1 MDGIPDRF
9 PDEPGQ
15 NKRSNRMTKAKIL
28 IVEDESIIASV
39 IAAALKKF
47 AYEVIDILNT
57 GEAAAAVALQKKPDL
72 ILMDI
77 RLLGAMDGISAAEQI
92 QQHLDIPIIY
102 LTAYADEPTLER
114 AKKTRPY
121 GYIPKPFQEI
131 ELKTTIE
138 MALYKHGFEVQLK
151 ESEAKFRSLFE
162 NSPDV
167 IYISDKAGNIL
178 EINPA
183 GLALFGYAREEIIGI
198 KPDRMYADPEDCKT
212 FLRQIKNQKS
222 VKDYELKL
230 KNKKGDIIYGLET
243 TGIMTDQKGDMS
255 GFQGIIR
262 DITERRRLE
271 TEHKNLEAQLFQ
283 AQKMEALGQL
293 AGGVAH
299 DFNNLLT
306 GISGFTKFAI
316 EEMPEGSASRDDLQE
331 VMKLAKRAEALT
343 RQLLAFSRRQTLQ
356 TEVLNINRTVQ
367 DMIKMLDQL
376 IGENIEFVFALA
388 PELGNVNIAHSQLE
402 QVLMNLVINARDA
415 MGGGGKLTIETAN
428 SFLDQDYAA
437 AHIGVI
443 PGEYVMLAV
452 SDTGCGMDEHTCQ
465 HMFEPFFT
473 TKPQGKGTGLGL
485 STVFGI
491 VSQLKGS
498 IAITSAPAQG
508 TTVKIYLP
516 REAGPAAECAPV
528 PAGKRALKKGTI
540 LIVEK
545 DPAILKVARRMIAA
559 CGYSVYTASLA
570 PEAEKVMA
578 DHGQAVDLV
587 LIDVMMPGRDGSR
600 LFASWKKKYPQLRV
614 LFMSGHMDSSLI
626 NEKILAR
633 GLPFIQ
639 KPFTP
644 EVLTLKIAKSMGEEL
659 ND

>member
-1 MDGIPDRF
+1 M
-9 PDEPGQ
+9 
-15 NKRSNRMTKAKIL
+15 AKTNIL

-39 IAAALKKF
+39 IAGALRKF
-47 AYEVIDILNT
+47 GYEVIGILNT
-57 GEAAAAVALQKKPDL
+57 GEAAVAEVLQKKPDL
-72 ILMDI
+72 VLMDI
-77 RLLGAMDGISAAEQI
+77 RLQGSMDGISAAEQI
-92 QQHLDIPIIY
+92 LDKLDIPIIY

-138 MALYKHGFEVQLK
+138 MALYKHGFELQLK
-151 ESEAKFRSLFE
+151 DSEARFRSLFE
-162 NSPDV
+162 NSQDV

-183 GLALFGYAREEIIGI
+183 GLALFGYEREEILKMQIGQHFADAL
-198 KPDRMYADPEDCKT
+198 DRKSFFAQ
-212 FLRQIKNQKS
+212 LASNKNLKE
-222 VKDYELKL
+222 YELRL
-230 KNKKGDIIYGLET
+230 KNKKGDIIYALQT
-243 TGIMTDQKGDMS
+243 ANSMTDADGKIY

-262 DITERRRLE
+262 DMTERKRAE
-271 TEHKNLEAQLFQ
+271 TERKNLEAQLFQ
-283 AQKMEALGQL
+283 AQKMDALGQL

-316 EEMPEGSASRDDLQE
+316 EEMPEGSATRDDLLE

-356 TEVLNINRTVQ
+356 SEVLNINRTVQ
-367 DMIKMLDQL
+367 EMIKMLDQL

-388 PELGNVNIAHSQLE
+388 PELGNVNIARSQLE
-402 QVLMNLVINARDA
+402 QVLMNLVLNARDA
-415 MGGGGKLTIETAN
+415 MGGGGKLKIETAN
-428 SFLDQDYAA
+428 VVLDQDYAD
-437 AHIGVI
+437 AHVGVT

-473 TKPQGKGTGLGL
+473 TKPHGKGTGLGL
-485 STVFGI
+485 STVFGV

-498 IAITSAPAQG
+498 IAVNSAPAQG
-508 TTVKIYLP
+508 TTIRIYLP
-516 REAGPAAECAPV
+516 KEAAPAAECAPAS
-528 PAGKRALKKGTI
+528 AGKGTLKKGTI

-545 DPAILKVARRMIAA
+545 DPAILKVAHRMIAA
-559 CGYSVYTASLA
+559 CGYRVYTASVA
-570 PEAEKVMA
+570 AEAEKVMV
-578 DHGQAVDLV
+578 DHGQAVDLA
-587 LIDVMMPGRDGSR
+587 LIDVMMPGRDGPR

-614 LFMSGHMDSSLI
+614 LFMSGHMDSALI
-626 NEKILAR
+626 NEKILGR

-644 EVLTLKIAKSMGEEL
+644 EALTLKVAESMEEEL
-659 ND
+659 HD